1 MTEALFLLDT
11 EHDDVPVN
19 SDELNAGWKLTLPAS
34 VRRHAIQ
41 AMRLEDGDE
50 LQLSDGKGLRIHAVL
65 RDAQQG
71 IAEVLRFGR
80 ESQPTIRLAL
90 VQALAKTG
98 HDEQAI
104 DTATQIGVDE
114 VIPWQAD
121 RSIAKWKAGRTDRK
135 WRQVLVAATEQSR
148 RSWSPELG
156 ECVTSK
162 QVVAICR
169 RACVH
174 GDLVIILHQDAT
186 KTWIQIEQA
195 IAGLSDKCLEDGRRR
210 TIYVVVGPGRS
221 GGRHQRCRSRFL
233 HRGRRRS
240 VRVGEQHSEG
250 FDGGARRV
258 VVACPR
264 AGSLRVTPLYGV
276 YPGCAIAWRQR
287 FANETKERHE
297 RFGLPVLQNH
307 CR

>member
-19 SDELNAGWKLTLPAS
+19 SDELNAGWKLTLPAA
-34 VRRHAIQ
+34 VRRQAIQ

-210 TIYVVVGPGRS
+210 TIYVVVGPE
-221 GGRHQRCRSRFL
+221 GGISDAEVASFT
-233 HRGRRRS
+233 
-240 VRVGEQHSEG
+240 EA
-250 FDGGARRV
+250 GAEVCVLGNNILRASTAGP
-258 VVACPR
+258 VALSLLAR
-264 AGSLRVTPLYGV
+264 ALG
-276 YPGCAIAWRQR
+276 R
-287 FANETKERHE
+287 FACR
-297 RFGLPVLQNH
+297 RCMGFSPVAQ
-307 CR
+307 

>member
-210 TIYVVVGPGRS
+210 TIYVVVGPE
-221 GGRHQRCRSRFL
+221 GGISDAEVASFTEAGAEVCVLGNNILRASTAGPSRCRCLPARWVASRDAAVWGL
-233 HRGRRRS
+233 SRLRNS
-240 VRVGEQHSEG
+240 MEAKVRKRNEG
-250 FDGGARRV
+250 A
-258 VVACPR
+258 
-264 AGSLRVTPLYGV
+264 S
-276 YPGCAIAWRQR
+276 
-287 FANETKERHE
+287 
-297 RFGLPVLQNH
+297 
-307 CR
+307 

>member
-148 RSWSPELG
+148 RSWSPELR

-210 TIYVVVGPGRS
+210 TIYVVVGPE
-221 GGRHQRCRSRFL
+221 GGISDAEVASFT
-233 HRGRRRS
+233 
-240 VRVGEQHSEG
+240 EA
-250 FDGGARRV
+250 GAEMCVLGNNILRASTAGP
-258 VVACPR
+258 VALSLLAR
-264 AGSLRVTPLYGV
+264 ALG
-276 YPGCAIAWRQR
+276 R
-287 FANETKERHE
+287 FA
-297 RFGLPVLQNH
+297 
-307 CR
+307 

>member
-50 LQLSDGKGLRIHAVL
+50 LQLSDGKGLRIHVVL

-210 TIYVVVGPGRS
+210 TIYVVVGPE
-221 GGRHQRCRSRFL
+221 GGISDAEVASFT
-233 HRGRRRS
+233 
-240 VRVGEQHSEG
+240 EA
-250 FDGGARRV
+250 GAEVCVLGNNILRASTAGP
-258 VVACPR
+258 VALSLLAR
-264 AGSLRVTPLYGV
+264 ALG
-276 YPGCAIAWRQR
+276 R
-287 FANETKERHE
+287 FA
-297 RFGLPVLQNH
+297 
-307 CR
+307 

>member
-156 ECVTSK
+156 PFFAS
-162 QVVAICR
+162 
-169 RACVH
+169 
-174 GDLVIILHQDAT
+174 
-186 KTWIQIEQA
+186 
-195 IAGLSDKCLEDGRRR
+195 
-210 TIYVVVGPGRS
+210 
-221 GGRHQRCRSRFL
+221 
-233 HRGRRRS
+233 
-240 VRVGEQHSEG
+240 
-250 FDGGARRV
+250 AR
-258 VVACPR
+258 PI
-264 AGSLRVTPLYGV
+264 P
-276 YPGCAIAWRQR
+276 
-287 FANETKERHE
+287 
-297 RFGLPVLQNH
+297 
-307 CR
+307 